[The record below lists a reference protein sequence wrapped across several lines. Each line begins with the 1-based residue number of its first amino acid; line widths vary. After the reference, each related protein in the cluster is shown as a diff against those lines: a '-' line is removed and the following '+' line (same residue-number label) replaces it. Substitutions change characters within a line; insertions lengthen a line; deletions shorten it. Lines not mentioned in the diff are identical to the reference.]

1 MYIFFLEQCDGYHHK
16 GSWCR
21 SCETLPHCK
30 LWDKSTDR
38 TVACRVCT
46 TYQSIGW
53 LREHKF
59 CYFLGIKKK
68 KRKLSQIW
76 SALLH
81 FQHFLVTH
89 THTFFWWLAAE
100 FWDRPNAL
108 ALKST
113 DNLLEKHISEF
124 SFVLRTS
131 LQRKLRSCMQQCPHV
146 EEAFS
151 CSVVFQPSSQTTG
164 LVIQA
169 FTGQGR
175 SKQAHSTWM
184 AATNVRKWAS
194 FPKAE
199 HACMNLRRRPLAE
212 LIKKINLAK
221 SDANAQLLC
230 ESTRL
235 H

>member
-1 MYIFFLEQCDGYHHK
+1 MSMWLYALPSFSIGSDEIVSNIPSIFKHLKKSKGNAYSVISLICHKCVFFFLEQCDGYHHK

-68 KRKLSQIW
+68 RKLSQIW

-89 THTFFWWLAAE
+89 THTFF
-100 FWDRPNAL
+100 
-108 ALKST
+108 
-113 DNLLEKHISEF
+113 
-124 SFVLRTS
+124 
-131 LQRKLRSCMQQCPHV
+131 
-146 EEAFS
+146 
-151 CSVVFQPSSQTTG
+151 
-164 LVIQA
+164 
-169 FTGQGR
+169 
-175 SKQAHSTWM
+175 
-184 AATNVRKWAS
+184 
-194 FPKAE
+194 
-199 HACMNLRRRPLAE
+199 
-212 LIKKINLAK
+212 
-221 SDANAQLLC
+221 
-230 ESTRL
+230 
-235 H
+235 